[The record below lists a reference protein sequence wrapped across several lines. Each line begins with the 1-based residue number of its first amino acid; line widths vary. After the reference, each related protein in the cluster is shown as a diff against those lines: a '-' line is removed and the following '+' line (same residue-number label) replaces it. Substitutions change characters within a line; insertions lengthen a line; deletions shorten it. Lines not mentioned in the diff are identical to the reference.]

1 MDELIR
7 KSACEIVELLQAGE
21 ITTDDTLDALAA
33 RIAVVEPEINALP
46 TLCFERARE
55 RGRTSDIRN
64 TPLGGIPV
72 AIKDLTDVAGVRT
85 TYGSMLDE
93 NHIPEASDLMV
104 ERLERN
110 GGVVY
115 AKSNTPEF
123 GSGGNSFND
132 VFGSTRNPHDT
143 TRSAGGSSGGAA
155 AALASGTAWL
165 AQGSDLGGSLRTPAA
180 FCGVTSLRP
189 SPGVVT
195 TDPGL
200 SPFGVYSQTGPMARN
215 VADLAL
221 FADAMAGPS
230 ALVGVS
236 KSHGSEDFRN
246 AAAKMAKPLKIAY
259 SEDLGITQTSAEVR
273 KVCERAVETI
283 GREGIAIEKD
293 HPDLSMMNAAFD
305 VPRALDYAQ
314 SYGAELEQI
323 RDIIKPEN
331 VWNIEY
337 GLQLGAGEIRRSM
350 QAQGQVFNNAA
361 QFMQRYDL
369 LICPATIIPAYPVE
383 ERYPGFSE
391 GVPYA
396 DYYRWLAICCAI
408 TTTTLPVI
416 TLPCG
421 KTDAGLPV
429 ALQVIGKP
437 HGELD
442 LFAYAGY
449 LEQAFGWD
457 GGQLLS

>member
-1 MDELIR
+1 
-7 KSACEIVELLQAGE
+7 
-21 ITTDDTLDALAA
+21 
-33 RIAVVEPEINALP
+33 
-46 TLCFERARE
+46 
-55 RGRTSDIRN
+55 
-64 TPLGGIPV
+64 
-72 AIKDLTDVAGVRT
+72 
-85 TYGSMLDE
+85 
-93 NHIPEASDLMV
+93 
-104 ERLERN
+104 
-110 GGVVY
+110 
-115 AKSNTPEF
+115 
-123 GSGGNSFND
+123 
-132 VFGSTRNPHDT
+132 
-143 TRSAGGSSGGAA
+143 
-155 AALASGTAWL
+155 
-165 AQGSDLGGSLRTPAA
+165 
-180 FCGVTSLRP
+180 
-189 SPGVVT
+189 
-195 TDPGL
+195 
-200 SPFGVYSQTGPMARN
+200 MARN

-230 ALVGVS
+230 ALVGIS
-236 KSHGSEDFRN
+236 KSHAEADFRK
-246 AAAKMAKPLKIAY
+246 AAAKMQKPLRIAY
-259 SEDLGITQTSAEVR
+259 SEDLGITQTSTEVR
-273 KVCERAVETI
+273 EVCARAIESI
-283 GREGIAIEKD
+283 GREGVAIENE